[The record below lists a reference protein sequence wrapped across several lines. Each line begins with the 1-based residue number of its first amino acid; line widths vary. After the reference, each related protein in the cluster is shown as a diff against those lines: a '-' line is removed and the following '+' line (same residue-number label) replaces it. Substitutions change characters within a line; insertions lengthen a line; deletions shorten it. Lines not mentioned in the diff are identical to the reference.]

1 MPNAKR
7 GRFTFRL
14 LKVYKVLTCHGR
26 IYLCRIH
33 RRPAF
38 FHSRPAH
45 QRHLWLPWK
54 QNAET
59 IGSAAVAGAH
69 AHTGTHG
76 ACENLGICM
85 NTAGDVGGGVE
96 SRVTTDVTPGAP
108 LG

>member
-1 MPNAKR
+1 MSEDLSPQDSPPSSI
-7 GRFTFRL
+7 L
-14 LKVYKVLTCHGR
+14 PL
-26 IYLCRIH
+26 
-33 RRPAF
+33 
-38 FHSRPAH
+38 RPAH

-76 ACENLGICM
+76 ACENLEICM

-96 SRVTTDVTPGAP
+96 GRVTTVVTPGAP

>member
-1 MPNAKR
+1 MSKENLSPQDSLASS
-7 GRFTFRL
+7 
-14 LKVYKVLTCHGR
+14 VLPH
-26 IYLCRIH
+26 
-33 RRPAF
+33 
-38 FHSRPAH
+38 RPAH

-59 IGSAAVAGAH
+59 IESAAVAEVH

-76 ACENLGICM
+76 ACENLEICM

-96 SRVTTDVTPGAP
+96 TGVTTVVAPGVP